1 MPHISA
7 FIQRVVEA
15 RDPDVASHQSR
26 LGDYARGFA
35 EHLSMS
41 REEIQGLV
49 YGAEIHD
56 IGKLSI
62 SESILHKPSRL
73 THAEYLLV
81 QQHAVLGAELIEPL
95 RLPDQVV
102 MIVLHHHENFDGSGY
117 PSKLSGAEI
126 PLLARIIR
134 IIDSYDAITEDR
146 PYHKG
151 IPSEDALAMLNS
163 ASHWYDPELL
173 DEFTRFINTP
183 AS

>member
-7 FIQRVVEA
+7 FIQRVVDA

-26 LGDYARGFA
+26 LRSYAEGFA
-35 EHLSMS
+35 KHLSLN
-41 REEIQGLV
+41 RDDTYTLT

-81 QQHAVLGAELIEPL
+81 QQHSRLGAELIEPL
-95 RLPDQVV
+95 ALNDQVV

-117 PSKLSGAEI
+117 PARLSGEQI
-126 PLLARIIR
+126 PLLARIVR

-151 IPSEDALAMLNS
+151 TPSADAIAMLHS
-163 ASHWYDPELL
+163 DAHWYDPDLL
-173 DEFTRFINTP
+173 KEFTAFIST
-183 AS
+183 SVT

>member
-7 FIQRVVEA
+7 FIQRVVDA

-26 LGDYARGFA
+26 LGAYARGFA
-35 EHLSMS
+35 RHLSMS
-41 REEIQGLV
+41 EDETHTLT

-62 SESILHKPSRL
+62 NESILHKPSRL

-81 QQHAVLGAELIEPL
+81 QQHARLGAELLEPL

-117 PSKLSGAEI
+117 PARLSGHQI
-126 PLLARIIR
+126 PLLARIVR

-151 IPSEDALAMLNS
+151 TPFADALSMLHS
-163 ASHWYDPELL
+163 AAQWYDPELL
-173 DEFTRFINTP
+173 QEFTKFISTP
-183 AS
+183 AT